1 MVVRFWFTSPIFGT
15 ITYNKTPMELTL
27 GSWLLSFLPI
37 LTVIILMLLFK
48 WGALRASAM
57 SWLVAVA
64 VSLIAFGGSWLILAW
79 SQVKALVLAANLLAI
94 VWGALLLYSLAS
106 EAGTLRA
113 IGLSIPRLS
122 SDRSIQLLLI
132 AWLLTS
138 FLQGMGGF
146 GVAVAVC
153 APILVGM
160 GYDPILSIVMTTIG
174 HAWAVSFGG
183 MASAFESLIAV
194 THVSGMLIAPYSAI
208 LFAISFVPTGVIITL
223 LGSGWKGVRHAFP
236 AILAVSFTTGASLY
250 LLNTNGFWSLST
262 IGPSLVGIATLV
274 LLTRLPGYQGTKIAI
289 SNGNQ
294 EMNTWNV
301 LVRLTPYILLVAIG
315 FAVALIKPLNTLLN
329 RVSIS
334 FPYPEITSGLGFV
347 TPAESSPVIHPLSHP
362 GMVLLV
368 SVLLSYIV
376 LRHERMLNKNSPRRI
391 LSLTMHNLVD
401 ASLGMIVMAGVSTTM
416 THVGMTSTLARGIA
430 ETVSK
435 VIYPALVPFVGV
447 IGAFL
452 TGTNNNSNILFG
464 ALQAE
469 AASLLKLNVPL
480 ILAAQQA
487 GGSMGSVMSP
497 TKLIVGCIT
506 VGLGGQEGKVL
517 RKLIGYGLI
526 PITII
531 AIATAIWSWLL
542 NSGA

>member
-1 MVVRFWFTSPIFGT
+1 
-15 ITYNKTPMELTL
+15 MELTL

-37 LTVIILMLLFK
+37 LTVILLMLLFK
-48 WGALRASAM
+48 WGALRAGAM
-57 SWLVAVA
+57 SWLVAVV
-64 VSLIAFGGSWLILAW
+64 VSLVAFGGSWLILAW
-79 SQVKALVLAANLLAI
+79 SQVKALVLAMNLLVI

-106 EAGTLRA
+106 EGGSIRA
-113 IGLSIPRLS
+113 IATFIPRLS
-122 SDRSIQLLLI
+122 NDRSLQLLLI

-138 FLQGMGGF
+138 FLQGQGGF

-160 GYDPILSIVMTTIG
+160 GYSPILAIVMTTIG
-174 HAWAVSFGG
+174 HAWAVAFGG

-194 THVSGMLIAPYSAI
+194 THVPGMLIAPYAAI
-208 LFAISFVPTGVIITL
+208 LFALSFVPTGVIIAL
-223 LGSGWKGVRHAFP
+223 LGTGWKGVRHAFP
-236 AILAVSFTTGASLY
+236 AILAVSLTMGTSLY
-250 LLNTNGFWSLST
+250 LLNTHGFWSLST

-274 LLTRLPGYQGTKIAI
+274 LLTRTPGYRGAKTTT
-289 SNGNQ
+289 SNSDQ
-294 EMNTWNV
+294 KMETRDL
-301 LVRLTPYILLVAIG
+301 LVHLTPYILLVVIG
-315 FAVALIKPLNTLLN
+315 FAVALIRPLNAFLN

-334 FPYPEITSGLGFV
+334 FRYPEIVSGLGFV
-347 TPAESSPVIHPLSHP
+347 TPAESSPVIHPFSHP

-368 SVLLSYIV
+368 TVLLSYII
-376 LRHERMLNKNSPRRI
+376 LKREGMLKNSSPRRI
-391 LSLTMHNLVD
+391 LSLTLHNVVD
-401 ASLGMIVMAGVSTTM
+401 ASLGMIVMAGVSAIM
-416 THVGMTSTLARGIA
+416 THTGMTSTLARGVAGTINW
-430 ETVSK
+430 
-435 VIYPALVPFVGV
+435 VIYPAVVPLIGV

-480 ILAAQQA
+480 ILAAQNA

-497 TKLIVGCIT
+497 TKLIVSCIT

-517 RKLIGYGLI
+517 RKLLGYGLI
-526 PITII
+526 PIITI

-542 NSGA
+542 NGGA

>member
-1 MVVRFWFTSPIFGT
+1 
-15 ITYNKTPMELTL
+15 
-27 GSWLLSFLPI
+27 
-37 LTVIILMLLFK
+37 
-48 WGALRASAM
+48 
-57 SWLVAVA
+57 
-64 VSLIAFGGSWLILAW
+64 
-79 SQVKALVLAANLLAI
+79 
-94 VWGALLLYSLAS
+94 
-106 EAGTLRA
+106 
-113 IGLSIPRLS
+113 
-122 SDRSIQLLLI
+122 
-132 AWLLTS
+132 
-138 FLQGMGGF
+138 
-146 GVAVAVC
+146 
-153 APILVGM
+153 
-160 GYDPILSIVMTTIG
+160 
-174 HAWAVSFGG
+174 
-183 MASAFESLIAV
+183 
-194 THVSGMLIAPYSAI
+194 
-208 LFAISFVPTGVIITL
+208 
-223 LGSGWKGVRHAFP
+223 
-236 AILAVSFTTGASLY
+236 
-250 LLNTNGFWSLST
+250 
-262 IGPSLVGIATLV
+262 
-274 LLTRLPGYQGTKIAI
+274 
-289 SNGNQ
+289 
-294 EMNTWNV
+294 MNTWNV

-376 LRHERMLNKNSPRRI
+376 LRHEGMLNKNSPRRI

-542 NSGA
+542 NGGA

>member
-1 MVVRFWFTSPIFGT
+1 
-15 ITYNKTPMELTL
+15 MELTL

-37 LTVIILMLLFK
+37 LTVILLMLLFK

-57 SWLVAVA
+57 SWLVALA

-79 SQVKALVLAANLLAI
+79 SQVKALLLAANLLVI

-106 EAGTLRA
+106 ESGSIRA
-113 IGLSIPRLS
+113 IGLFIPRLS
-122 SDRSIQLLLI
+122 NDRSIQLLLI

-138 FLQGMGGF
+138 FLQGQGGF
-146 GVAVAVC
+146 GVAVAVG

-160 GYDPILSIVMTTIG
+160 GYSPILSIVMTTIG

-194 THVSGMLIAPYSAI
+194 THVPGILIAPYSAI
-208 LFAISFVPTGVIITL
+208 LFALSFVPTGVIITL
-223 LGSGWKGVRHAFP
+223 LGTGWKGLRHAFP
-236 AILAVSFTTGASLY
+236 AILAVSLTMGATLY
-250 LLNTNGFWSLST
+250 VLNINGFWSLSS

-274 LLTRLPGYQGTKIAI
+274 LLTRLPGYRGAKAASPDGSHQ
-289 SNGNQ
+289 
-294 EMNTWNV
+294 MHPRDL
-301 LVRLTPYILLVAIG
+301 LVQLSPYILLVVIG
-315 FAVALIKPLNTLLN
+315 FSVTLIRPLNDFLN
-329 RVSIS
+329 LVS
-334 FPYPEITSGLGFV
+334 FNLQYPEIVSGLGFV
-347 TPAESSPVIHPLSHP
+347 TPAESSPVLHPFSHP

-368 SVLLSYIV
+368 TVLLSYIV
-376 LRHERMLNKNSPRRI
+376 LKREGLLNNTSPRRI
-391 LSLTMHNLVD
+391 LSLTLHNIVD
-401 ASLGMIVMAGVSTTM
+401 ASLGMIVMAGVSSIM

-430 ETVSK
+430 ETING
-435 VIYPALVPFVGV
+435 VIYPVVVPFVGV

-469 AASLLKLNVPL
+469 AAALLKLNVPL
-480 ILAAQQA
+480 ILAAQNA

-497 TKLIVGCIT
+497 TKLIVSCIT

-526 PITII
+526 PITVI
-531 AIATAIWSWLL
+531 AIATGIWSWLL
-542 NSGA
+542 NGGA

>member
-1 MVVRFWFTSPIFGT
+1 
-15 ITYNKTPMELTL
+15 
-27 GSWLLSFLPI
+27 
-37 LTVIILMLLFK
+37 
-48 WGALRASAM
+48 
-57 SWLVAVA
+57 
-64 VSLIAFGGSWLILAW
+64 
-79 SQVKALVLAANLLAI
+79 
-94 VWGALLLYSLAS
+94 
-106 EAGTLRA
+106 
-113 IGLSIPRLS
+113 
-122 SDRSIQLLLI
+122 
-132 AWLLTS
+132 
-138 FLQGMGGF
+138 
-146 GVAVAVC
+146 
-153 APILVGM
+153 
-160 GYDPILSIVMTTIG
+160 
-174 HAWAVSFGG
+174 
-183 MASAFESLIAV
+183 
-194 THVSGMLIAPYSAI
+194 
-208 LFAISFVPTGVIITL
+208 
-223 LGSGWKGVRHAFP
+223 
-236 AILAVSFTTGASLY
+236 
-250 LLNTNGFWSLST
+250 
-262 IGPSLVGIATLV
+262 
-274 LLTRLPGYQGTKIAI
+274 
-289 SNGNQ
+289 
-294 EMNTWNV
+294 
-301 LVRLTPYILLVAIG
+301 
-315 FAVALIKPLNTLLN
+315 
-329 RVSIS
+329 
-334 FPYPEITSGLGFV
+334 
-347 TPAESSPVIHPLSHP
+347 
-362 GMVLLV
+362 
-368 SVLLSYIV
+368 
-376 LRHERMLNKNSPRRI
+376 MLNKNSPRRI

-542 NSGA
+542 NGGA

>member
-1 MVVRFWFTSPIFGT
+1 
-15 ITYNKTPMELTL
+15 MELTL

-37 LTVIILMLLFK
+37 LTVILLMLLFK

-64 VSLIAFGGSWLILAW
+64 VGLIAFGGSWLILAW
-79 SQVKALVLAANLLAI
+79 SQVKALVLAANLLVI
-94 VWGALLLYSLAS
+94 VWGALLLFSLAS
-106 EAGTLRA
+106 EAGTLHA
-113 IGLSIPRLS
+113 IGLFIPRLS
-122 SDRSIQLLLI
+122 NDRSIQLLLI

-153 APILVGM
+153 APILVAM
-160 GYDPILSIVMTTIG
+160 GYSPILAIVMTTIG

-194 THVSGMLIAPYSAI
+194 THVSGMLIAPYVAI

-223 LGSGWKGVRHAFP
+223 LGTGWKGVRHAFP
-236 AILAVSFTTGASLY
+236 AILAVSLTMGASLY
-250 LLNTNGFWSLST
+250 FLNANGFWSLST

-274 LLTRLPGYQGTKIAI
+274 LLTRLPGYRGAKATDPEGAQ
-289 SNGNQ
+289 Q
-294 EMNTWNV
+294 QNTRDLLIHLMPYFF
-301 LVRLTPYILLVAIG
+301 LVVIG
-315 FAVALIKPLNTLLN
+315 FAVTLIKPLNTFLN
-329 RVSIS
+329 QVSIILH
-334 FPYPEITSGLGFV
+334 YPEITSGLGFV
-347 TPAESSPVIHPLSHP
+347 TPAESSPVIHPFSHP

-368 SVLLSYIV
+368 TVLLSYIV
-376 LRHERMLNKNSPRRI
+376 LKREGMLDKTSLRRI
-391 LSLTMHNLVD
+391 LSLTSHNVVD

-430 ETVSK
+430 ETINA
-435 VIYPALVPFVGV
+435 VIFPVVVPFVGV

-480 ILAAQQA
+480 ILAAQQF

-497 TKLIVGCIT
+497 TKLIVSCIT

-517 RKLIGYGLI
+517 RKMIGYGLI
-526 PITII
+526 PIII
-531 AIATAIWSWLL
+531 VAIATGVWSWLL
-542 NSGA
+542 GGGA

>member
-1 MVVRFWFTSPIFGT
+1 
-15 ITYNKTPMELTL
+15 MELTL

-289 SNGNQ
+289 LNGNQ

-376 LRHERMLNKNSPRRI
+376 LRHEGMLNKNSPRRI

-542 NSGA
+542 NGGA

>member
-1 MVVRFWFTSPIFGT
+1 
-15 ITYNKTPMELTL
+15 MELTL

-37 LTVIILMLLFK
+37 LTVILLMLLFK

-57 SWLVAVA
+57 SWLVALA

-106 EAGTLRA
+106 EAGTIRT
-113 IGLSIPRLS
+113 IGLVIPRLS
-122 SDRSIQLLLI
+122 DDRSIQLLLI

-146 GVAVAVC
+146 GVAVAVA
-153 APILVGM
+153 APILVAM

-174 HAWAVSFGG
+174 HGWAVSFGG
-183 MASAFESLIAV
+183 MGSAFESLIAV
-194 THVSGMLIAPYSAI
+194 THVPGMDIAPYSAI
-208 LFAISFVPTGVIITL
+208 LFAISFIPTGMIITL
-223 LGSGWKGVRHAFP
+223 LGSGWKGMRHAFP
-236 AILAVSFTTGASLY
+236 AIFAVSVTMGTSLY
-250 LLNTNGFWSLST
+250 VLTTNGFWSLST
-262 IGPSLVGIATLV
+262 IGPSLVGIITLV
-274 LLTRLPGYQGTKIAI
+274 LLTHLPGYRGTKTAVPNA
-289 SNGNQ
+289 SQ
-294 EMNTWNV
+294 ELNTRDT
-301 LVRLTPYILLVAIG
+301 LLRLTPYILLVVIG
-315 FAVALIKPLNTLLN
+315 FAVALIKPLNAFLN
-329 RVSIS
+329 QVSIS
-334 FPYPEITSGLGFV
+334 LKYPEIISGLGFV
-347 TPAESSPVIHPLSHP
+347 NPAESSPILHPLTHP
-362 GMVLLV
+362 GMVLLMS
-368 SVLLSYIV
+368 SVLSYIV
-376 LRHERMLNKNSPRRI
+376 LRRKGLLNKNSPRRI
-391 LSLTMHNLVD
+391 LSLTSHNVVD

-416 THVGMTSTLARGIA
+416 TSVGMTSTLARGIA

-435 VIYPALVPFVGV
+435 VIYPAVVPYVGV

-480 ILAAQQA
+480 ILAAQHA

-497 TKLIVGCIT
+497 TKLIVSCIT

-526 PITII
+526 PISII

-542 NSGA
+542 TGGA

>member
-1 MVVRFWFTSPIFGT
+1 
-15 ITYNKTPMELTL
+15 MELTL

-236 AILAVSFTTGASLY
+236 AILAVSLTMGASLY

-289 SNGNQ
+289 LNGNQ

-368 SVLLSYIV
+368 SVYF
-376 LRHERMLNKNSPRRI
+376 H
-391 LSLTMHNLVD
+391 
-401 ASLGMIVMAGVSTTM
+401 
-416 THVGMTSTLARGIA
+416 TS
-430 ETVSK
+430 S
-435 VIYPALVPFVGV
+435 
-447 IGAFL
+447 
-452 TGTNNNSNILFG
+452 
-464 ALQAE
+464 
-469 AASLLKLNVPL
+469 
-480 ILAAQQA
+480 
-487 GGSMGSVMSP
+487 
-497 TKLIVGCIT
+497 
-506 VGLGGQEGKVL
+506 
-517 RKLIGYGLI
+517 
-526 PITII
+526 
-531 AIATAIWSWLL
+531 
-542 NSGA
+542 

>member
-1 MVVRFWFTSPIFGT
+1 
-15 ITYNKTPMELTL
+15 MELTP

-37 LTVIILMLLFK
+37 LTVILLMLLFK

-79 SQVKALVLAANLLAI
+79 TQVKALVLAANLLVI

-106 EAGTLRA
+106 ESGTLHA
-113 IGLSIPRLS
+113 IGLFIPRLS
-122 SDRSIQLLLI
+122 RDRCIQLLLI

-153 APILVGM
+153 APILVAM
-160 GYDPILSIVMTTIG
+160 GYSPILAIVMTTIG
-174 HAWAVSFGG
+174 HGWAVSFGG

-194 THVSGMLIAPYSAI
+194 THVPGMLIAPYAAI
-208 LFAISFVPTGVIITL
+208 LFAISFVPTGVVITL
-223 LGSGWKGVRHAFP
+223 LGAGWKGVRHALP
-236 AILAVSFTTGASLY
+236 AILAVSLTMGASLY
-250 LLNTNGFWSLST
+250 FLNVNGFWSLST

-274 LLTRLPGYQGTKIAI
+274 LLTRLPGYRGEKSA
-289 SNGNQ
+289 SSDGAP
-294 EMNTWNV
+294 EMSTRD
-301 LVRLTPYILLVAIG
+301 LVVHLTPYILLVVIG
-315 FAVALIKPLNTLLN
+315 FAVTLIKPLHTFLN
-329 RVSIS
+329 QVSIS
-334 FPYPEITSGLGFV
+334 LHYPEITSGLGFV
-347 TPAESSPVIHPLSHP
+347 TPAESSPAIHPFSHP

-368 SVLLSYIV
+368 TVLLSSVV
-376 LRHERMLNKNSPRRI
+376 LKREGMLDNTSLRRI
-391 LSLTMHNLVD
+391 LSLTSHNVVD
-401 ASLGMIVMAGVSTTM
+401 ASLGMIVMAGVSTM
-416 THVGMTSTLARGIA
+416 MSHVGMTSTLARGIS
-430 ETVSK
+430 ETINA
-435 VIYPALVPFVGV
+435 VIFPVVVPFVGV

-480 ILAAQQA
+480 ILASQQF

-497 TKLIVGCIT
+497 TKLIVSCIT

-526 PITII
+526 PIII
-531 AIATAIWSWLL
+531 VAIATGVWSWLL
-542 NSGA
+542 GGGA

>member
-1 MVVRFWFTSPIFGT
+1 
-15 ITYNKTPMELTL
+15 MELNL

-64 VSLIAFGGSWLILAW
+64 VSLFAFGGSWLILAW
-79 SQVKALVLAANLLAI
+79 SQVKALVLAVNLLVI

-106 EAGTLRA
+106 EAGTIRS
-113 IGLSIPRLS
+113 IGLFIPRLS
-122 SDRSIQLLLI
+122 NDRSIQLLMI

-160 GYDPILSIVMTTIG
+160 GYSPILSIVMTTIG
-174 HAWAVSFGG
+174 HGWAVSFGG

-194 THVSGMLIAPYSAI
+194 SHVSGMLIAPYAAI
-208 LFAISFVPTGVIITL
+208 LFALSFVPTGVIITL
-223 LGSGWKGVRHAFP
+223 LGTGWKGVRHAFP
-236 AILAVSFTTGASLY
+236 AILAVSLTMSTTLY
-250 LLNTNGFWSLST
+250 FLNSQGFWSLST
-262 IGPSLVGIATLV
+262 IGPSLVGIAMLV
-274 LLTRLPGYQGTKIAI
+274 LLTRLPGYRGAKIAI
-289 SNGNQ
+289 SNRDQ
-294 EMNTWNV
+294 ELNTRDL
-301 LVRLTPYILLVAIG
+301 LVHLTPYILLVVIG
-315 FAVALIKPLNTLLN
+315 FAVTLIKPLNAFLN
-329 RVSIS
+329 QVSIS
-334 FPYPEITSGLGFV
+334 LPYPEIVSGLGFV
-347 TPAESSPVIHPLSHP
+347 TPAESSPILHPFSHP

-368 SVLLSYIV
+368 TVLLSYLV
-376 LRHERMLNKNSPRRI
+376 LKREGMLDNTSPRRI
-391 LSLTMHNLVD
+391 LSLTSHNVVD
-401 ASLGMIVMAGVSTTM
+401 ASLGMIVMAGVSTIM

-430 ETVSK
+430 ETING
-435 VIYPALVPFVGV
+435 VIYPAVVPFIGV

-464 ALQAE
+464 ALQTE
-469 AASLLKLNVPL
+469 AARLLKLNVPL
-480 ILAAQQA
+480 ILAAQNA

-497 TKLIVGCIT
+497 TKLIVSCIT

-526 PITII
+526 PIIVI
-531 AIATAIWSWLL
+531 ALATSIWSWLL
-542 NSGA
+542 NGGA

>member
-1 MVVRFWFTSPIFGT
+1 
-15 ITYNKTPMELTL
+15 MELTL

-289 SNGNQ
+289 LNGNQ

-376 LRHERMLNKNSPRRI
+376 LRHEGMLNKNSPRRI

-469 AASLLKLNVPL
+469 AASLLKLNIPL

-542 NSGA
+542 NGGA